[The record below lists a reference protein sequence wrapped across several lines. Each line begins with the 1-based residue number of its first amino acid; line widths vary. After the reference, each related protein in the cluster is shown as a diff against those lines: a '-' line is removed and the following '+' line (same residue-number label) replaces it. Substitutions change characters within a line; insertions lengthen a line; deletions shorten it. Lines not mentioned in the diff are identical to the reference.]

1 MEKVDKV
8 LLTISISL
16 ISLGLLIL
24 YSASA
29 PFSQINFGNTF
40 YYFSHQILFGI
51 LPGVIIGLIILK
63 INFRRFKKMTPW
75 FLFLNLILLTLVF
88 IPPFGIKSGGGSRWI
103 GFANFSFQPSEL
115 LKLTFIL
122 YLSSWLASRVKK
134 EDRNFRQTFFFFLLI
149 IVFISTFLILQ
160 PDFSTLGIIF
170 TISISLFFL
179 AKTPIWQTFLIVLI
193 AALFFLPLAQIAPY
207 RMKRIL
213 SFLNP
218 EFDPLGISYH
228 IKQAE
233 IAIGSGGVFGKGLG
247 LSTQKLGV
255 LPHVFSDSIFAI
267 LAEELGFLG
276 ALFLILF
283 YLLFFWRIYQI
294 GTSQKD
300 LFSKLVC
307 FGILSWISSQ
317 TFVNISSMIGIL
329 PLTGIPLPFVSYGGS
344 HMLTEIA
351 SLFVLFKL
359 SKQK

>member
-1 MEKVDKV
+1 MERIDKALV
-8 LLTISISL
+8 VISIIL
-16 ISLGLLIL
+16 ISFGLLIL

-29 PFSQINFGNTF
+29 PFSQTNFGHSF
-40 YYFSHQILFGI
+40 YFLSRQIFLGI
-51 LPGVIIGLIILK
+51 LPGILIGIIIFK
-63 INFRRFKKMTPW
+63 IDLLNLRKISP
-75 FLFLNLILLTLVF
+75 LLLLLNLILLVLVF
-88 IPPFGIKSGGGSRWI
+88 IPPFGIKSGGGARWI
-103 GFANFSFQPSEL
+103 NLAHLSFQPSEL
-115 LKLTFIL
+115 LKFTFIL
-122 YLSSWLASRVKK
+122 YLSSWLASRVRK
-134 EDRNFRQTFFFFLLI
+134 EDRSFRKTFSFFLLI
-149 IVFISTFLILQ
+149 IFFISIFLILQ

-170 TISISLFFL
+170 VISISLFFL
-179 AKTPIWQTFLIVLI
+179 AKTPIWQTLLIILMGT
-193 AALFFLPLAQIAPY
+193 LLFLPLAQMAPY

-233 IAIGSGGVFGKGLG
+233 IAIGSGGIFGKGLG
-247 LSTQKLGV
+247 MSSQKFGL
-255 LPHVFSDSIFAI
+255 LPHAFSDSIFAV

-276 ALFLILF
+276 TFVFIF
-283 YLLFFWRIYQI
+283 IYLLFFWRVYKI
-294 GTSQKD
+294 GISQGN

-344 HMLTEIA
+344 HTLTEII
-351 SLFVLFKL
+351 SLFTLFKL